1 MYNNF
6 ISRVGGEQLLNVFIV
21 KNILI
26 SIFMLILCFIPTNLQ
41 GTYFDGEVNN
51 IDSVDFPSFGCYLQ
65 RKHFLLGLVDQPFQP
80 APT

>member
-1 MYNNF
+1 
-6 ISRVGGEQLLNVFIV
+6 
-21 KNILI
+21 
-26 SIFMLILCFIPTNLQ
+26 MLILCFIPTNLQ